1 MTTAEQEEYRELRA
15 TIRERGTARVW
26 VFVAGMAG
34 WSALALATA
43 ALAEL
48 PIAIL
53 LPLLFLWAVFEAVF
67 SLHVGVER
75 VGRYIQVYLEA
86 QPGWEHAAMRFGRPT
101 VRTDPLF
108 AWIFVGATII
118 NLIPLFIAIPTGIE
132 IAVVG
137 GLHLAFVV
145 RVVVARRA
153 AAHQRAD
160 DLDRFQRM
168 KTTA

>member
-1 MTTAEQEEYRELRA
+1 
-15 TIRERGTARVW
+15 VW

-48 PIAIL
+48 PIATL

-67 SLHVGVER
+67 GLHVGVER

-86 QPGWEHAAMRFGRPT
+86 QPGWEHAAMGFGRPT

-108 AWIFVGATII
+108 AWIFVSATVI
-118 NLIPLFIAIPTGIE
+118 NLIPLFIALPTAIE

-137 GLHLAFVV
+137 GLHFAFVV

-160 DLDRFQRM
+160 DLDRFQKM
-168 KTTA
+168 KGTA